1 MQKASVP
8 EGGGLVRTSESQYE
22 DNCDDDDH
30 DHAAVP
36 DKEVNG
42 QFQQDQT
49 RNKQCAA
56 SQLCRHQRVHDAH
69 VQTAPG
75 R

>member
-22 DNCDDDDH
+22 DNCDDDD
-30 DHAAVP
+30 DHSVP
-36 DKEVNG
+36 GKEVNG
-42 QFQQDQT
+42 QFQQDPT

-56 SQLCRHQRVHDAH
+56 SQFCRHQ
-69 VQTAPG
+69 
-75 R
+75 

>member
-8 EGGGLVRTSESQYE
+8 EGGGLVRTSESQYV

-30 DHAAVP
+30 GVL

-42 QFQQDQT
+42 HFQQDPT

-56 SQLCRHQRVHDAH
+56 SQLCRHQRVHHAH

>member
-30 DHAAVP
+30 GVP

-69 VQTAPG
+69 VQTAAG
-75 R
+75 C